1 MPPPL
6 PPSPGQSRTRALSAP
21 PSPCQ
26 LFPPPGGMSNA
37 HKVAAVLRHIRH
49 LAHVLPPSFR
59 ALQVTMDLN
68 ETFQGLKEMS
78 QSLGQGNAAC
88 TRIPTQEQ
96 LPVPIIIITSALEE
110 EQSPEP
116 TAHGIVSGAQPD
128 RGSSL
133 LYSAADNRRI
143 LRLILTLQK
152 D

>member
-1 MPPPL
+1 
-6 PPSPGQSRTRALSAP
+6 
-21 PSPCQ
+21 
-26 LFPPPGGMSNA
+26 
-37 HKVAAVLRHIRH
+37 
-49 LAHVLPPSFR
+49 
-59 ALQVTMDLN
+59 MDLN
-68 ETFQGLKEMS
+68 ETFQSLKEMS

-96 LPVPIIIITSALEE
+96 LPVPIIIIIITSALEE

-128 RGSSL
+128 QGSSL
-133 LYSAADNRRI
+133 LYSTADNRRI

>member
-1 MPPPL
+1 M
-6 PPSPGQSRTRALSAP
+6 
-21 PSPCQ
+21 
-26 LFPPPGGMSNA
+26 
-37 HKVAAVLRHIRH
+37 LRHIRH

-96 LPVPIIIITSALEE
+96 LPVPIIIIITSALEE